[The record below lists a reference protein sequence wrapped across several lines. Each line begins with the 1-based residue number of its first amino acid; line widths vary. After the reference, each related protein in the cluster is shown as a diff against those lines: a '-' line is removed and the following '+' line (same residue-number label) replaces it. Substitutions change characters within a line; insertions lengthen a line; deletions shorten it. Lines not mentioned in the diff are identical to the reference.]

1 MKRCKGATTAITLP
15 GTPNKAA
22 GNKKKVNILK
32 KTEMLCRN
40 AHARLNSSLL
50 W

>member
-1 MKRCKGATTAITLP
+1 MAITFP
-15 GTPNKAA
+15 GTPNSAA

-32 KTEMLCRN
+32 NTEILCLK